1 MRTEVG
7 RKALVL
13 ITDGD
18 DQGSRTKPGEAVEA
32 AQKSDS
38 IIYVILYEDSR
49 FHSPRDVRRTWLG
62 RGRDAQ
68 ADGRNRRAHLPRRP
82 PQLA

>member
-18 DQGSRTKPGEAVEA
+18 DQGSRTKPGE
-32 AQKSDS
+32 
-38 IIYVILYEDSR
+38 R
-49 FHSPRDVRRTWLG
+49 
-62 RGRDAQ
+62 
-68 ADGRNRRAHLPRRP
+68 
-82 PQLA
+82 